1 MPMVEIAGFGFNRY
15 QFLANST
22 EVLMGPKPA
31 DARTDHDLFRTELV
45 NLIDQRHELVRLAGL
60 INWQAFA
67 DEWSA
72 QFVSTTG
79 RPALSTRLMAALLY
93 LKHLYALSDEDTV
106 ERWSENPY
114 WQHFSGERYF
124 QHELPCDASSLVRW
138 RQRIGEAGC
147 EWLLIQTIEAARRG
161 GVVKRTS
168 LDTVVLDTT
177 VQPKAIAHPT
187 DSRLLN
193 RAREQL
199 VDAAQDAGIALRQ
212 SYARVGKAAEHQ
224 AGRYAHAKQYRRMQ
238 REIRKLRTWLGRVI
252 RDVQRKCGMV
262 SGEIAGAL
270 KAKLEIAQRL
280 HAQQRDSKDKLY
292 ALHAPEVECIAK
304 GKARA
309 PYEFGVKASVA
320 VTAKEGLVVGMRSM
334 PGNPYDGHT
343 VDSQIEQISILT
355 GTTPKI
361 VLADR
366 GYRGVVPSAGSQL
379 LISHTRRLPKR
390 LKKLLKRRQVV
401 EPMIGHMKSDGL
413 LDRNWLKGSLGDA
426 IHAVMCGA
434 GHNLRMIL
442 AHLRVLLLAFIALL
456 AFAAAHATVQ
466 PRLAPKSTDD

>member
-1 MPMVEIAGFGFNRY
+1 
-15 QFLANST
+15 
-22 EVLMGPKPA
+22 MGPKPA
-31 DARTDHDLFRTELV
+31 ESRDDHDLFRTELV
-45 NLIDQRHELVRLAGL
+45 NLIDQRHELVRLAEL
-60 INWQAFA
+60 IDWQALTA
-67 DEWSA
+67 QWSP

-79 RPALSTRLMAALLY
+79 RPALPTRLMASLLY
-93 LKHLYALSDEDTV
+93 LKHVYALSDEDTV

-114 WQHFSGERYF
+114 WQYFSGERYF

-147 EWLLIQTIEAARRG
+147 EWLLAQSIEAAQRG
-161 GVVKRTS
+161 RVIKRAS

-193 RAREQL
+193 KAREQL
-199 VDAAQDAGIALRQ
+199 VDAAQDAGITLRQ

-224 AGRYAHAKQYRRMQ
+224 AGRYAHARQYQRMR

-252 RDVQRKCGMV
+252 RDVQRKA
-262 SGEIAGAL
+262 GEITGAL
-270 KAKLEIAQRL
+270 KAKIDNAQRL
-280 HAQQRDSKDKLY
+280 YEQRRDSKNKLY

-304 GKARA
+304 GKART
-309 PYEFGVKASVA
+309 PYEFGVKTSVA

-343 VDSQIEQISILT
+343 VDSQIEQIGILT

-361 VLADR
+361 ALVDR
-366 GYRGVVPSAGSQL
+366 GYRGVQASADTQL
-379 LISHTRRLPKR
+379 LVSHTRRLPKS

-401 EPMIGHMKSDGL
+401 EPMIGHMKTDGL
-413 LDRNWLKGSLGDA
+413 LGRNWLKGTLGDA
-426 IHAVMCGA
+426 MHAVLCGA

-442 AHLRVLLLAFIALL
+442 AHLRVLCCTLVSQLMLAMALVVPTS
-456 AFAAAHATVQ
+456 FASVSRA
-466 PRLAPKSTDD
+466 RR